1 MQMNL
6 INIVLCGTSH
16 ATQYLAEEYLAVVP
30 VCAVNKT
37 MGTSG
42 NQSNRIA
49 NANVKQMA
57 MDLQD
62 VVYLQEWKVA
72 QICLLWI

>member
-1 MQMNL
+1 MWHKSCHA
-6 INIVLCGTSH
+6 IFSRGIFSSGACLCC
-16 ATQYLAEEYLAVVP
+16 QQDD
-30 VCAVNKT
+30 
-37 MGTSG
+37 G
-42 NQSNRIA
+42 NFWKSKQQIA

-72 QICLLWI
+72 EICLLWI